1 MCRKFGVLFSLLSIC
16 AVIAC
21 GQGLAKPLAVL
32 QQSSAQEPSATRSEV
47 LVLGTYHMS
56 NPGRDVFNMEADDV
70 QSPKRQAEIA
80 QVIAALKKFRPTK
93 IAVERDAL
101 DKRLSKDYADYVAG
115 KHELTR
121 NEIEQLG
128 FRLAKELGHQTIY
141 AVDADGE
148 FPYPHLVNYAKA
160 TGRSNELEAIMSQ
173 FGVKVKEQ
181 GQYLQSH
188 TILETLL
195 YMNADEKVGQENSL
209 YYRLT
214 HFGEPGDWAGADL
227 LSDWFRR
234 NMRIFTNIVKLCD
247 SGNERLLVI
256 YGAGHLGW
264 LQHNVASDPSLRLRK
279 LAEFTTR
286 Q

>member
-1 MCRKFGVLFSLLSIC
+1 VLFSLLSIG
-16 AVIAC
+16 AVIC
-21 GQGLAKPLAVL
+21 GQGLPKFLAAL
-32 QQSSAQEPSATRSEV
+32 QQSSPQETTATRSEV

-56 NPGRDVFNMEADDV
+56 NPGHDIFNMEADDV
-70 QSPKRQAEIA
+70 LAPKRQIEIA
-80 QVIAALKKFRPTK
+80 QVIVALKKFRPTK
-93 IAVERDAL
+93 IAVERDAF
-101 DKRLSKDYADYVAG
+101 DKRLTKDYADYVAG
-115 KHELTR
+115 KHELSR

-148 FPYPHLVNYAKA
+148 FPYQHLVNYAKA

-195 YMNADEKVGQENSL
+195 YMNADEKIAQENSI

-234 NMRIFTNIVKLCD
+234 NIRIFSNMVRLCD

-256 YGAGHLGW
+256 FGAGHLGW
-264 LQHNVASDPSLRLRK
+264 LQQNVASDSNLRLRK
-279 LAEFTTR
+279 LAEFTAR